1 MLGAPDDRTPV
12 LVATVIVAVLVLLSN
27 DAEGVPP
34 IVDVCEYAAQSRAG
48 AFARAGSAPT
58 VPVGLVAFDGVGNAP
73 AGVAFTGVAVLYTV
87 LRAVER
93 VPKRARALYLRVAL
107 AMLAPVHE
115 ELLLAV
121 GAQDDERALP
131 NAVYVRAALR
141 AYARLAAQTAAER
154 ELAAERCADKLHRIL
169 AGMQETDEEDKL
181 AAAMVA
187 VTNVLST
194 VEIVANENY
203 GA

>member
-34 IVDVCEYAAQSRAG
+34 IVDVCEFAAAAG
-48 AFARAGSAPT
+48 AGAGSAPP
-58 VPVGLVAFDGVGNAP
+58 VPVGLVAFEGVGNAP
-73 AGVAFTGVAVLYTV
+73 SGVVFTGVAVLYTF

-93 VPKRARALYLRVAL
+93 VPKRARAPYLRVAL

-141 AYARLAAQTAAER
+141 SYARLAAQKPAEQ
-154 ELAAERCADKLHRIL
+154 ELAAERCADRLYRIL

-194 VEIVANENY
+194 VEIIANENY

>member
-34 IVDVCEYAAQSRAG
+34 IVDVCEYAAGSSASAASAG
-48 AFARAGSAPT
+48 AAPA
-58 VPVGLVAFDGVGNAP
+58 VPVGLVVFEGVGNAP
-73 AGVAFTGVAVLYTV
+73 SGVAFTGVAVLYTF

-107 AMLAPVHE
+107 AMLAPVYE

-141 AYARLAAQTAAER
+141 SYARLAAHKAAER
-154 ELAAERCADKLHRIL
+154 ELAVERCADKLHRIL

-194 VEIVANENY
+194 VEIIANENY